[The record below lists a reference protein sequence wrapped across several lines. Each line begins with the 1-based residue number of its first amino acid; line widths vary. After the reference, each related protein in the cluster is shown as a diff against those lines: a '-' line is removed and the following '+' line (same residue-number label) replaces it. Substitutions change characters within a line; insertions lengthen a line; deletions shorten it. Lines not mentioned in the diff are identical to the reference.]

1 MTFKVTLKR
10 KLKFQ
15 ETKFQM
21 KMLNRKKKNKNTV
34 KSLNTKY

>member
-10 KLKFQ
+10 KLK
-15 ETKFQM
+15 TRKFQM
-21 KMLNRKKKNKNTV
+21 KMLNRREKKKNTV

>member
-21 KMLNRKKKNKNTV
+21 KMLNRKKKKQ
-34 KSLNTKY
+34 KHSKILKH